1 MLPWANYMFLKCGR
15 YEPMLLQEIVK
26 DISNR
31 LFHISSCEA
40 KNLVGIESSLQEIE
54 PLLRLESIDE
64 VRMVGIC
71 GMGGIGKT
79 TLAKAVYERI
89 SGQFQACAFL
99 ENVGDDL
106 QKLGLHGLK
115 EKLLSQ
121 LLEDRNLKVKV
132 HSSIRARLFFKKV
145 LIVIDDV
152 TSQEVLEELVG
163 KHDWFGQGSRII
175 VTSRDKH
182 FLDSHGLDEVYEVQ
196 KLYYYDAL
204 ELLSHYAFK
213 TVYPPEDYMG
223 LVQSVIAYTQGLPL
237 AVKVLGSLL
246 YGKDKPK
253 WESEVAKLRKIP
265 NMEIQSVLQV
275 SFDALDEKEKNLFLD
290 IACFFKG
297 EDKDYA
303 MKILD
308 SCGFFPDIGISV
320 LIDKSL
326 VTILD
331 DKLMMHNLLQEMG
344 REIVRRESPKE
355 PGKRSRLWFQEDV
368 YHVLTKETVRAK
380 YVIFLSCM

>member
-1 MLPWANYMFLKCGR
+1 MVFKCGR
-15 YEPMLLQEIVK
+15 YEPMLIQEIVK
-26 DISNR
+26 DISSR

-40 KNLVGIESSLQEIE
+40 KKLVGMSSSLQEMQF
-54 PLLRLESIDE
+54 LLRLEYVDE

-79 TLAKAVYERI
+79 TLAKAIYERI
-89 SGQFQACAFL
+89 SGQFEACAFL
-99 ENVGDDL
+99 ENAGDDL
-106 QKLGLHGLK
+106 KRLGLHGLK

-121 LLEDRNLKVKV
+121 LLKDRNLEVEV
-132 HSSIRARLFFKKV
+132 LSSIKARLYFKKV

-152 TSQEVLEELVG
+152 NSQEIFEELVG

-182 FLDSHGLDEVYEVQ
+182 FLDLHGLDEVYEVK
-196 KLYYYDAL
+196 KLNYSNAL

-213 TVYPPEDYMG
+213 QVHPPEDYMA
-223 LVQSVIAYTQGLPL
+223 LALSVIFYAQGLPL

-246 YGKDKPK
+246 YNKDKPK
-253 WESEVAKLRKIP
+253 WESELAKLKRIP

-275 SFDALDEKEKNLFLD
+275 SFDGLDEMQKNIFLD

-297 EDKDYA
+297 EDKDYV

-308 SCGFFPDIGISV
+308 SCGFFPNIEISV

-331 DKLMMHNLLQEMG
+331 NKLMMHNLLQEMG

-355 PGKRSRLWFQEDV
+355 PGKRSRLWFQGDV
-368 YHVLTKETVRAK
+368 YHVLAKKTVRAN
-380 YVIFLSCM
+380 ILTSFLV